1 MSNTIRTPKQ
11 GTTKRSHRIAQAVDN
26 EEWQYFRVGLK
37 GVNTREKLAR
47 LRTYYEVSSH
57 AHYPDKGA
65 DTDDNCDVC
74 IRIDNYIK
82 ALCRGGQ
89 LKSDESLATA
99 LSARFNLEVIK

>member
-26 EEWQYFRVGLK
+26 AEWQYFRAGLK
-37 GVNTREKLAR
+37 GVNTSEKLAR
-47 LRTYYEVSSH
+47 LRNYYEACSH
-57 AHYPDKGA
+57 AHYPD
-65 DTDDNCDVC
+65 TSVDDNCDVC